1 MGDGTLAFDDE
12 VAMTLPSCES
22 CSSSLAIVYGVPA
35 DERLSHAPDAKS
47 LDPHR
52 EMMFA
57 VEPEKWMRLC
67 GACADHLMATGKLA
81 ATFDLATWRDPRDGA
96 SRAAS

>member
-1 MGDGTLAFDDE
+1 
-12 VAMTLPSCES
+12 MTLPRCAS
-22 CSSSLAIVYGVPA
+22 CSLSPAMVYGVPA
-35 DERLSHAPDAKS
+35 DARLSHAPDGKS

-52 EMMFA
+52 EVMFA

-67 GACADHLMATGKLA
+67 GTCADDLMATGKLA

-96 SRAAS
+96 SRPAS